1 MSEPVTRDDR
11 MDQLA
16 ARDHETD
23 HEEAVRLARRI
34 LGRDRSKW
42 HDQSQRLA
50 RAVLRLEL
58 GLSR

>member
-1 MSEPVTRDDR
+1 

-16 ARDHETD
+16 AREHETD
-23 HEEAVRLARRI
+23 HEEAVRLARKI

-42 HDQSQRLA
+42 HDDNQRLA

-58 GLSR
+58 GLAR